1 MQMKEYIQKIKSK
14 PEAERKQFAYMA
26 TIACMVVVGGVWI
39 YGLIGRYGTKAPEP
53 EVQNTAKP
61 FSVLIDSVKGAYDN
75 VSASVNQAKSIS
87 NIMKKDDTIQTTAE
101 EKVIDLIP
109 VEKTLQ

>member
-26 TIACMVVVGGVWI
+26 TIACMVVVGGIWL
-39 YGLIGRYGTKAPEP
+39 YGLVGRFSAKDAEP
-53 EVQNTAKP
+53 KVENTTKP
-61 FSVLIDSVKGAYDN
+61 FSVLIDSVKGTYDN
-75 VSASVNQAKSIS
+75 ISASVDQAKSIS
-87 NIMKKDDTIQTTAE
+87 NIIKKEDTPNNANE

-109 VEKTLQ
+109 VEKTIQ